1 MLAVVQKGYS
11 LPIMES
17 GIKVDG
23 NVEVFPD
30 EFCGV
35 TFDINIMDL
44 SNKLWNLTLL
54 LSMKKLSI

>member
-23 NVEVFPD
+23 NVEVFS
-30 EFCGV
+30 G
-35 TFDINIMDL
+35 
-44 SNKLWNLTLL
+44 
-54 LSMKKLSI
+54 

>member
-23 NVEVFPD
+23 NVAVFPD

-35 TFDINIMDL
+35 TFL
-44 SNKLWNLTLL
+44 
-54 LSMKKLSI
+54 

>member
-35 TFDINIMDL
+35 TFKNTIGKEAATIRTPKIRLINIL
-44 SNKLWNLTLL
+44 
-54 LSMKKLSI
+54 